1 MVFMTMAMTAMGQW
15 PLDEMTWILHR
26 DTNHIRTIR
35 TYAVDTLTGT
45 RQLKL
50 TEYFDRYGYRDDST
64 CHNEYD
70 DQGRLTM
77 TESYQWVSS
86 TVGANPHRETIW
98 RCSLTYSPDGAVQH
112 IKTENN
118 TREGTMNHR
127 DMILLSRT
135 LHPRF
140 GLTECTYY
148 LGAFDTIRF
157 RREYDDSGHL
167 LSTYC
172 DIENLNG

>member
-86 TVGANPHRETIW
+86 IVKPSGDAASHTPQMAQ
-98 RCSLTYSPDGAVQH
+98 YS
-112 IKTENN
+112 I
-118 TREGTMNHR
+118 
-127 DMILLSRT
+127 SR
-135 LHPRF
+135 RRI
-140 GLTECTYY
+140 
-148 LGAFDTIRF
+148 IR
-157 RREYDDSGHL
+157 GKAL
-167 LSTYC
+167 
-172 DIENLNG
+172 